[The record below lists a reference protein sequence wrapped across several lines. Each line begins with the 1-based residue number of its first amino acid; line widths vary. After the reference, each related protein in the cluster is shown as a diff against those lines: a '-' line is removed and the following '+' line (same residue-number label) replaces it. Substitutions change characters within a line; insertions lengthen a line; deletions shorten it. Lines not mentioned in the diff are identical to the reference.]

1 MHFKSLWLVVLP
13 REINSILFYST
24 SFFYIYVMAT
34 SFFYIYID
42 IYIGIY
48 IDIYKLNAIFM
59 FHKLPIVFLTVID
72 AISQSFCS
80 LNFSFLLCQNVKTPI
95 VQLSLRNVFS
105 SDCQRLRRAMGS
117 DVGVTASRANVCKS
131 FCRTTG
137 FQVLAHCKALQD
149 IIISVGYQK
158 ILVEC

>member
-1 MHFKSLWLVVLP
+1 MSMANSFFYIYVLA
-13 REINSILFYST
+13 T

-34 SFFYIYID
+34 SFFFY
-42 IYIGIY
+42 IY
-48 IDIYKLNAIFM
+48 IDIYKLNAIFIFEM

-80 LNFSFLLCQNVKTPI
+80 LKFPFLPCQNVKTPV